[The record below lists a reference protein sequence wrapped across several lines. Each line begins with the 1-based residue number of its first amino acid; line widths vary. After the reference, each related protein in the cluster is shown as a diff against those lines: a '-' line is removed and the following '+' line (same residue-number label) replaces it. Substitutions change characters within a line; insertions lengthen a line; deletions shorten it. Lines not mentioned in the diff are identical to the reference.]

1 MRGTGTL
8 WYGDFPM
15 SHQVSVEVLPR
26 PDVLSK
32 PVDAPLGV
40 RLVRAAALG
49 ACFVL
54 AAGCATTRS
63 PEPGLRALWQPGQ
76 GQGQGQ
82 QGATQGQGAA
92 KEQDQKGKE
101 GDAKAA
107 AEGDSIPVRS
117 LPQDEGRAV
126 RRLTRRS
133 TSNAESREPRFR
145 FEVGFGYGRQSVGAG
160 SLGRRDE
167 QDAAVM
173 HWGLEFWAN
182 RNIGVGLRSEAADT
196 VGDLFEGQTVSDGQ
210 TQRSADAD
218 LSVRDFA
225 AYFAWNPTSSDR
237 VRVPF
242 QIGPT
247 FMSARLDYDRANI
260 EYDWAGAGV
269 RVGVRPEFT
278 VVDGANTDLVLY
290 TGASYGVGFASVH
303 EDRVGPNENY
313 DTEFQNLRGEAGVR
327 LEFKRFILGLSYVF
341 SDTGFNLSDI
351 ERGRRVPDF
360 DSDTHMYM
368 LTFGGKF

>member
-1 MRGTGTL
+1 
-8 WYGDFPM
+8 M
-15 SHQVSVEVLPR
+15 SNQLSVEVLHR

-32 PVDAPLGV
+32 PVGAPPGA
-40 RLVRAAALG
+40 RLIRAAALG
-49 ACFVL
+49 VCFVL

-63 PEPGLRALWQPGQ
+63 QDGGRRALWL
-76 GQGQGQ
+76 QGQGQ
-82 QGATQGQGAA
+82 QGSAQDQGAA
-92 KEQDQKGKE
+92 KEQGQKE
-101 GDAKAA
+101 GDAKAE
-107 AEGDSIPVRS
+107 AEGESIPVRS

-133 TSNAESREPRFR
+133 TSNTESRDPRFR
-145 FEVGFGYGRQSVGAG
+145 FEIGFGYGRQSVGAG
-160 SLGRRDE
+160 TLGRRDE

-182 RNIGVGLRSEAADT
+182 RNIGFGLRSEAADT

-210 TQRSADAD
+210 ALRPADAD

-237 VRVPF
+237 VRVPL

-247 FMSARLDYDRANI
+247 FLSARLDYDRANI
-260 EYDWAGAGV
+260 DYDWSGAGV

-278 VVDGANTDLVLY
+278 VVDGTNADFVIY
-290 TGASYGVGFASVH
+290 TGASYGIGFASVH
-303 EDRVGPNENY
+303 EDLVGPNETY
-313 DTEFQNLRGEAGVR
+313 DTEFQNLRAEAGVR

-351 ERGRRVPDF
+351 ERGRRVPDI
-360 DSDTHMYM
+360 DYDTHMYM
-368 LTFGGKF
+368 LTFGGRF